1 MIATAT
7 DGLAPY
13 FLTGALNLFLIVV
26 VVLSVLYSGY
36 MELRTRR
43 YTSKEEIMG

>member
-1 MIATAT
+1 
-7 DGLAPY
+7 
-13 FLTGALNLFLIVV
+13 VV
-26 VVLSVLYSGY
+26 VLLSVLYSGY